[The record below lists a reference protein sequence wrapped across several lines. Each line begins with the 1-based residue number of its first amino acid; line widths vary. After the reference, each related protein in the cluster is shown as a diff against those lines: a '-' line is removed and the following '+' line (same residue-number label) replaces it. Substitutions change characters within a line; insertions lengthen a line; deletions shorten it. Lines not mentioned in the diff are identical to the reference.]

1 MLNKIKLLL
10 ELTTDE
16 KDELLLLLI
25 SLCKDEATDF
35 CNLEEYSN
43 KLDSAVIEMVIEKYN
58 RRGSEGLSATTSSGV
73 KEDYFESYSE
83 PILRKLRKNRKVK
96 CV

>member
-1 MLNKIKLLL
+1 MLDKIKLLL
-10 ELTTDE
+10 DIATDE
-16 KDELLLLLI
+16 KDELILLLI
-25 SLCKDEATDF
+25 ALCKDEATEF

-58 RRGSEGLSATTSSGV
+58 RRGSEGLSASTSSGV
-73 KEDYFESYSE
+73 KEDYISSYSDAV
-83 PILRKLRKNRKVK
+83 LRKLRKNRKVK